1 MRALVLVM
9 LLAGCGGS
17 KSEEAVDD
25 SQFKPVA
32 EQFAKLLV
40 AHDYAAASAMLVTP
54 APDLQKTY
62 ETMVEP
68 IGAISGTQ
76 VMTTMTSW
84 PDKQA
89 SDIGWAYVAIN
100 GETGSEA
107 VTVVVT
113 KDKKIRSVEWGRP

>member
-9 LLAGCGGS
+9 LLVGCGGS
-17 KSEEAVDD
+17 KSEEVSVD
-25 SQFKPVA
+25 FKSIA
-32 EQFAKLLV
+32 ERFAKHLV
-40 AHDYAAASAMLVTP
+40 AHDYAAANAMLVTP
-54 APDLQKTY
+54 APDLQKQY

-68 IGAISGTQ
+68 IGKVTGTQ
-76 VMTTMTSW
+76 VMQTMTKW

-89 SDIGWAYVAIN
+89 TDRGWVYVAIN

-113 KDKKIRSVEWGRP
+113 KDHKIRSVEWGRP